1 MENEFYE
8 FALEQFHF
16 QKRLTFQAI
25 DKLDDKG
32 LQESS
37 NNPDQ
42 QTYLLSDG
50 HLYIQKVLQFHY
62 EKVRPQ

>member
-25 DKLDDKG
+25 DKLDEDSVK
-32 LQESS
+32 ENSDVH
-37 NNPDQ
+37 NQ

-50 HLYIQKVLQFHY
+50 HLYIPKPLQFHY